1 MGKRDKD
8 RDDDGHLEVLAILQV
23 EMMELLLDTV
33 QELRQAGLLGLLE
46 EYLLNV
52 EVQGG
57 ELLVLCLE
65 EGGLHWHETH
75 CLLDLY

>member
-8 RDDDGHLEVLAILQV
+8 RDDDGHLEVLAILRV
-23 EMMELLLDTV
+23 EMMELLLDKV

-52 EVQGG
+52 EIQGG
-57 ELLVLCLE
+57 ELLVLCQE
-65 EGGLHWHETH
+65 EGGLH
-75 CLLDLY
+75 

>member
-8 RDDDGHLEVLAILQV
+8 RDDDGHLEVLAILRV
-23 EMMELLLDTV
+23 EMELLLDKV

-65 EGGLHWHETH
+65 EGGLH
-75 CLLDLY
+75 